1 MARIVLLGCG
11 GSGKTRLARLLAQR
25 IGVPGIVLDE
35 IWRPDWTAADTPAFR
50 ATLRGLH
57 AADAWVSDGNFAA
70 VSFDIRLPRATQI
83 VWVEAPRWLCLL
95 RATLR
100 VFRRDSDHRIGGLW
114 KAYAFVWNFDRIN
127 RPRIEGLRMQF
138 GPDVP
143 VARLR
148 GRKGAADFID
158 TATPDHHGR
167 VKPRPW

>member
-1 MARIVLLGCG
+1 MARIILLGCG

-25 IGVPGIVLDE
+25 MGVPAIILDE
-35 IWRPDWTAADTPAFR
+35 IWRSDWTAADTPAFR

-83 VWVEAPRWLCLL
+83 VWVEAPRGLCLL

-100 VFRRDSDHRIGGLW
+100 VFRRDSGHRIGGLR

-127 RPRIEGLRMQF
+127 RPRIEALRQQF
-138 GPDVP
+138 GPDQP
-143 VARLR
+143 VVRLR
-148 GRKGAADFID
+148 GSKAVTDFID
-158 TATPDHHGR
+158 AATTNHHGR
-167 VKPRPW
+167 A